1 MPTKREPPSAK
12 TTPPKTRRKPLD
24 YRVVLRLGVA
34 LPCGDTAFVEK
45 HDEKWYES
53 PQPAPGQAPPH
64 PTKLAAEGLS
74 RYAQEKFSVRAWNA
88 LSKHFEAG
96 IEFSMKAP
104 IDVACPV
111 CGQTQSMK

>member
-1 MPTKREPPSAK
+1 MPTKRELPSAK
-12 TTPPKTRRKPLD
+12 PTPRKSRRKPLE

-34 LPCGDTAFVEK
+34 LPCGHTAFIEK

-53 PQPAPGQAPPH
+53 PQPAPGQASPP

-74 RYAQEKFSVRAWNA
+74 KYAQEKFSVRAWNA
-88 LSKHFEAG
+88 LARQQQAG

-104 IDVACPV
+104 VEVTCPV
-111 CGQTQSMK
+111 CGHTQAMQ